1 MQLKISLIKSAQE
14 SDVSLCN
21 SIGGIEFICYMGRGG
36 RMLEVY
42 DIRWYEGVQLHS
54 VRMEF
59 KQ

>member
-1 MQLKISLIKSAQE
+1 MQLTISLIKSAQE

-21 SIGGIEFICYMGRGG
+21 SIGGIEFMGRGE

-42 DIRWYEGVQLHS
+42 DIKWYEGVQLHS

-59 KQ
+59 EQ

>member
-1 MQLKISLIKSAQE
+1 M
-14 SDVSLCN
+14 SLCN
-21 SIGGIEFICYMGRGG
+21 SIGGIEFMGRGG

>member
-21 SIGGIEFICYMGRGG
+21 SIGGIEFMGRGE
-36 RMLEVY
+36 RILEVY
-42 DIRWYEGVQLHS
+42 DIKWYEGVQLHS

-59 KQ
+59 EQ